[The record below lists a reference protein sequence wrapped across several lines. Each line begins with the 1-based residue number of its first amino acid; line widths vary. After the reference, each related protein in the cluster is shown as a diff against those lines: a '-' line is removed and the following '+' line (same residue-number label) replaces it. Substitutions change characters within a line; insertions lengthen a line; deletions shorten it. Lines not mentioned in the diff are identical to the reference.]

1 MYKVSEL
8 VYIGIYISKNYRMRL
23 VMGLI
28 VVMVDFGFGDS
39 EFYGDF
45 LYFLIEA

>member
-1 MYKVSEL
+1 MYKVSEI
-8 VYIGIYISKNYRMRL
+8 VYIGIYISNYRMRL